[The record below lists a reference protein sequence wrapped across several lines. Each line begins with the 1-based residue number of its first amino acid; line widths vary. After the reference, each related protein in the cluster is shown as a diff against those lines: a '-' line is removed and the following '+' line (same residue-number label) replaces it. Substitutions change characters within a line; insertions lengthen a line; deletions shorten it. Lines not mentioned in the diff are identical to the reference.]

1 MASQG
6 KRTALFPAN
15 KCGRLIRTHD
25 RVHGTQIARTQDFN
39 CVPDAIGV
47 DLITTII
54 TCTGI
59 HRVDTEREGGRERE
73 RKRKGEIRS
82 DRFVGVAFDRKNTML
97 FKLYSAIGSI
107 SLFLFLAASR
117 SISDFTL
124 ITKLLAV

>member
-1 MASQG
+1 MIAINIGNQE
-6 KRTALFPAN
+6 ALFPSN

-59 HRVDTEREGGRERE
+59 QRVDTKRERE
-73 RKRKGEIRS
+73 REREREIRS
-82 DRFVGVAFDRKNTML
+82 DRFVGIAFDRKNTML
-97 FKLYSAIGSI
+97 FKLYPAIGLI
-107 SLFLFLAASR
+107 SLFLFPAASR